1 MRLYILISSVF
12 TRQRWGFAVRSGILD
27 ADCLVLHLESESR
40 VLKATLL
47 VDCVGCSDRES
58 GSDPTFR
65 RRRGKDPRPVQT
77 RRSFATGRYG
87 VSFPSSGKSQR
98 NPLDWIPV

>member
-65 RRRGKDPRPVQT
+65 RRRGKDGERPPARANEAVICN
-77 RRSFATGRYG
+77 G
-87 VSFPSSGKSQR
+87 
-98 NPLDWIPV
+98 PLWGILP